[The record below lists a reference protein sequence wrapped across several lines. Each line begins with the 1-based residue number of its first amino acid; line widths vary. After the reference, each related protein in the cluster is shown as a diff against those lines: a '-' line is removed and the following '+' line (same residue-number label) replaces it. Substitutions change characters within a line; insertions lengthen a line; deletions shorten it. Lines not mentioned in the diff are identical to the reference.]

1 MSALPPMSDVDLL
14 GNGKSV
20 IHLNAEVSNGAFDLA
35 VPKKQLHRSQI
46 ARAAVDQRRL
56 SSAKRMGTKDM
67 RV

>member
-1 MSALPPMSDVDLL
+1 MAVIYLDAKVANRAL
-14 GNGKSV
+14 
-20 IHLNAEVSNGAFDLA
+20 DLA

-56 SSAKRMGTKDM
+56 GSAKRVGAEDV